1 MGVSVITR
9 TKDRPLLLPRVV
21 DSLAQQTVRD
31 FEWIIV
37 NDGGRRDC
45 VDETLSLAETAG
57 LQARAIHHDRCRGM
71 EAASNTG
78 IGQARKPYILI
89 HDDDDSLE
97 PRFIEETLG
106 YLRQNPHYI
115 GVVTHSYK
123 VVETLEEDRIT
134 RLSRHVLNPRLESVD
149 LPLLAMRNQFPP
161 ISFLFTREACEQ
173 VGGFDEAL
181 PVLGDW
187 DFNLRMLLHGDIGLL
202 PRPLANH
209 HHRYEVEAGDEAYG
223 NTVTAGRHQHL
234 EWESRYRHAKL
245 RQDIRSGKPG
255 LGYLLAQGKQAEMLY
270 RELEHLRVAGDGW
283 SALMKLSQKLGIHK
297 LLRRGPGK
305 S

>member
-21 DSLAQQTVRD
+21 DSLARQSVRD

-37 NDGGRRDC
+37 NDGGDRAC
-45 VDETLSLAETAG
+45 VDETRARAERGG
-57 LQARAIHHDRCRGM
+57 LRARAIHHDLCLGM

-78 IGQARKPYILI
+78 IALAGEPWILI

-97 PRFIEETLG
+97 PQFMEETLNFLG
-106 YLRQNPHYI
+106 HNPHYI

-123 VVETLEEDRIT
+123 IVETIEKGSINQR
-134 RLSRHVLNPRLESVD
+134 SRHILNPRLESVD

-161 ISFLFTREACEQ
+161 ISFVFSREACDR
-173 VGGFDEAL
+173 VGGFDATL

-209 HHRYEVEAGDEAYG
+209 HHRYDVAAGDEAYG
-223 NTVTAGRHQHL
+223 NTVTAGRQRHL

-245 RQDIRSGKPG
+245 RQDIQSGKPG
-255 LGYLLAQGKQAEMLY
+255 LGYILAQGKQAEMLY

-283 SALMKLSQKLGIHK
+283 TALMKLSQKLGIHR
-297 LLRRGPGK
+297 LLRRSPGK

>member
-21 DSLAQQTVRD
+21 DSLARQTVRD

-37 NDGGRRDC
+37 NDGGHRAC
-45 VDETLSLAETAG
+45 VDETLALADRAG
-57 LQARAIHHDRCRGM
+57 LQARAIHHDHCRGM

-78 IGQARKPYILI
+78 IAEAGRPFVLI

-97 PRFIEETLG
+97 PQFMEETLG
-106 YLRQNPHYI
+106 FLGQNPHYI

-123 VVETLEEDRIT
+123 IVESIEGDRINQ
-134 RLSRHVLNPRLESVD
+134 LSRHVLNPRLESVD

-161 ISFLFTREACEQ
+161 ISFVFSREACEQ
-173 VGGFDEAL
+173 VGKFDEAL

-209 HHRYEVEAGDEAYG
+209 HHRYETAEGDEAYG
-223 NTVTAGRHQHL
+223 NTVTAGRRRHL

-245 RQDIRSGKPG
+245 RQDMESGKPG
-255 LGYLLAQGKQAEMLY
+255 LGYILAQGKQAEMLY

-283 SALMKLSQKLGIHK
+283 AALMKLSQKLGIHR
-297 LLRRGPGK
+297 LLRRTPGK

>member
-1 MGVSVITR
+1 MGVSVVTR

-21 DSLAQQTVRD
+21 DSLARQTCRD

-45 VDETLSLAETAG
+45 VDETLSLAEKSG
-57 LQARAIHHDRCRGM
+57 LQARVIHHELCRGM

-78 IGQARKPYILI
+78 IAHARKPYILI

-97 PRFIEETLG
+97 PRFMQETLHF
-106 YLRQNPHYI
+106 LRQNPHYI

-123 VVETLEEDRIT
+123 VVETIEEGNVKEI
-134 RLSRHVLNPRLESVD
+134 SRQVLNPRLESVD

-161 ISFLFTREACEQ
+161 ISFVFSREACDQ
-173 VGGFDEAL
+173 VGGFDDAL

-202 PRPLANH
+202 SHPLANH
-209 HHRYEVEAGDEAYG
+209 HHRYDIEEGDEAYG
-223 NTVTAGRHQHL
+223 NTVTAGRQRHL

-245 RQDIRSGKPG
+245 RQDIQSGKPG
-255 LGYLLAQGKQAEMLY
+255 LGYILAQGKQAEMLY

-283 SALMKLSQKLGIHK
+283 TALMRLSQKLGIHR
-297 LLRRGPGK
+297 LLRRSQG
-305 S
+305 